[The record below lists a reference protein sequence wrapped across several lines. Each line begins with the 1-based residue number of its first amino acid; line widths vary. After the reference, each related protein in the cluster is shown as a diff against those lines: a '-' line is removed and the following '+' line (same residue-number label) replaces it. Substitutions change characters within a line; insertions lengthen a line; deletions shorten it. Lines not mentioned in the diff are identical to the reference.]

1 MANFLFCGCRQVS
14 PQTISCCRHCKL
26 SSELSLPQMQL
37 SGPVRYSNTNL
48 SLDHFKLEFNSSEL
62 VLTCPYHTLLLSSQ
76 QFADQSAMLHQFG
89 RNTSDA
95 NFSNYRQ
102 GHRVLLHTTWL
113 RVFKRQLKIISQ
125 PRTMIDACQSPSYR
139 ACCAGVFI
147 KHCSFRRSI

>member
-1 MANFLFCGCRQVS
+1 MGGWVANFLFCGCRQVS

-48 SLDHFKLEFNSSEL
+48 SLDHFKLEFNSSQL

-76 QFADQSAMLHQFG
+76 QFADQSAML
-89 RNTSDA
+89 TSILGETHLMQLFPIIGKDIVSSYSIHGCVCF
-95 NFSNYRQ
+95 N
-102 GHRVLLHTTWL
+102 
-113 RVFKRQLKIISQ
+113 RQLRIISQ
-125 PRTMIDACQSPSYR
+125 FRTMLDACQSPSYR

-147 KHCSFRRSI
+147 V